1 MKMPLDSSI
10 LCTVL
15 LTGRRSYT
23 VFSESCV
30 QPAYAEPR
38 CTQNAS
44 KRAPQ
49 GWMEGPLCVQAQ
61 GRAGQCTLFLGIG
74 ASGMVYTVSRR
85 RGERGSVHNFQAAGR
100 AGWCTLSPGGGASGM
115 VYTVSGQQ
123 GVSERVRSFRA
134 GKNANKETYS
144 ISSFMLTGV
153 FHMKFS
159 SSPMHSSSMKP
170 SSSTIRL
177 STSPS
182 SHSILPRYLLFS
194 MS

>member
-1 MKMPLDSSI
+1 MYTECCKMSSFG
-10 LCTVL
+10 VA
-15 LTGRRSYT
+15 RRSI
-23 VFSESCV
+23 V
-30 QPAYAEPR
+30 
-38 CTQNAS
+38 CT
-44 KRAPQ
+44 
-49 GWMEGPLCVQAQ
+49 GP
-61 GRAGQCTLFLGIG
+61 G
-74 ASGMVYTVSRR
+74 ASGAVYTVSGHRSERDGVHRR
-85 RGERGSVHNFQAAGR
+85 QAAGR
-100 AGWCTLSPGGGASGM
+100 AGWCTLSPGGGASEM
-115 VYTVSGQQ
+115 VYTVSRQQ

-134 GKNANKETYS
+134 GKNANKEAYS

-182 SHSILPRYLLFS
+182 SHSMLPRYLLFS

>member
-1 MKMPLDSSI
+1 MQSRGVHRI
-10 LCTVL
+10 LQNGL
-15 LTGRRSYT
+15 RRGGWK
-23 VFSESCV
+23 VHCV
-30 QPAYAEPR
+30 YRLRGER
-38 CTQNAS
+38 GSVHCFWAS
-44 KRAPQ
+44 
-49 GWMEGPLCVQAQ
+49 

-74 ASGMVYTVSRR
+74 VSGMVYTTSGRRGERDGVHSLQAAGRAWQCTQLPGGGASEMVYTVSR
-85 RGERGSVHNFQAAGR
+85 
-100 AGWCTLSPGGGASGM
+100 
-115 VYTVSGQQ
+115 QQ

-134 GKNANKETYS
+134 GKNANKEAYS

-170 SSSTIRL
+170 PSSTIRL

-182 SHSILPRYLLFS
+182 SHSMLPRYLLFS